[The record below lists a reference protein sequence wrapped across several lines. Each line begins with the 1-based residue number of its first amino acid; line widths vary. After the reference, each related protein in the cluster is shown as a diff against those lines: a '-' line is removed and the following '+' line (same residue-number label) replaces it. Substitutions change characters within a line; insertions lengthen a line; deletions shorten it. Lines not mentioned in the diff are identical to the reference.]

1 LKHQIVPQEMQ
12 KVGPSLVV
20 EDILGIS
27 LLNKQAVSAIAPA
40 YFPVC
45 RQSQNSFSLQ
55 VVWRPWV
62 LLR

>member
-1 LKHQIVPQEMQ
+1 MQ

-27 LLNKQAVSAIAPA
+27 LLNKQAVSAIALA

-55 VVWRPWV
+55 VVWRPLV